1 MTTPAT
7 GPTAPQHPELN
18 KLFHK
23 HLDAGDHIR
32 YADETKLIVWHDN
45 SQPGCLGVLTL
56 IFLAI
61 ITIGIWL
68 IILFMLGG
76 LSNKGELITY
86 TLNKRGKVKK
96 SIQYGV
102 KK

>member
-1 MTTPAT
+1 M
-7 GPTAPQHPELN
+7 
-18 KLFHK
+18 
-23 HLDAGDHIR
+23 
-32 YADETKLIVWHDN
+32 
-45 SQPGCLGVLTL
+45 LTL